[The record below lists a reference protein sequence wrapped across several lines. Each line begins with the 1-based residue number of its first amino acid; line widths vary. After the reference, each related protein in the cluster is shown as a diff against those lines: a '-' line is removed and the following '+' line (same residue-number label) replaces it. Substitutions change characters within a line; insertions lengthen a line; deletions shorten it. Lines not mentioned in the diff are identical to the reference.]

1 MVNIYGVAAGRLH
14 WDPVV
19 VLVSGASESLHRRG
33 SDPYVSGISAYT
45 AMISAV
51 KIGHFGLQ
59 RSADDYPADQLP
71 ESLIDCRCALLIG
84 LSVPGLWLYRKRPR
98 V

>member
-19 VLVSGASESLHRRG
+19 ALVSGASESLHRRG
-33 SDPYVSGISAYT
+33 SDPMFPGISAYT

-51 KIGHFGLQ
+51 K
-59 RSADDYPADQLP
+59 SAILVIAK
-71 ESLIDCRCALLIG
+71 C
-84 LSVPGLWLYRKRPR
+84 
-98 V
+98 